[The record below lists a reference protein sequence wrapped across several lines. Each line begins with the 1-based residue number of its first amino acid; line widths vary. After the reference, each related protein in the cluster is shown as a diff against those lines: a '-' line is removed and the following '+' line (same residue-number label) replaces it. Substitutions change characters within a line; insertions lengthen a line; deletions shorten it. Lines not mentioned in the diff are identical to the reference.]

1 MECVQGVELKPLRG
15 LWLKETEDLRCSST
29 GASREWEKDIL
40 DIDSEMF
47 VELGSMGMGWGAGAG
62 AEGWGPHQ

>member
-1 MECVQGVELKPLRG
+1 MQGVELKPLQG
-15 LWLKETEDLRCSST
+15 LWLKETEDLRRSST

-40 DIDSEMF
+40 DSEMF

-62 AEGWGPHQ
+62 AEEWGPHQ